1 MFIMAIILDKEILGM
16 TTCLIV
22 DDDKKILEYVSNYT
36 QREGLN
42 TITQSS
48 AEDALTYLETNQV
61 DIVIIDVMMGGMSG
75 FELCKILKDDYELPV
90 IMLTARDALSDKEQ
104 AYLTGTDDY
113 VTKPFEVKE
122 LMFRI
127 KAVLK
132 RYNINTYNEIT
143 IGNITLNQAY
153 LELQSDTKSMNLPNK
168 EFQLLFL
175 LASHPRQVFNRDVL
189 IEKIWGFDYE
199 GDERTVDVHIK
210 RLRKRLE
217 KLNANVTI
225 FTVRGLGY
233 KVDDHV

>member
-1 MFIMAIILDKEILGM
+1 M

-22 DDDKKILEYVSNYT
+22 DDDPKIREYVST
-36 QREGLN
+36 FIKREN
-42 TITQSS
+42 FEAIVQSS
-48 AEDALTYLETNQV
+48 AENALSYLETHQV
-61 DIVIIDVMMGGMSG
+61 DIAIVDVMMGEMSG
-75 FELCKILKDDYELPV
+75 FELCKILKEDFDIPV

-122 LMFRI
+122 LLFRI

-132 RYNINTYNEIT
+132 RYNINVNNEIS
-143 IGNITLNQAY
+143 IGNLTLNQSY
-153 LELQSDTKSMNLPNK
+153 LEIQSSSKSMNLPNK

-175 LASHPRQVFNRDVL
+175 LASNPRQVFNRDAL

-217 KLNANVTI
+217 KIDASVTI
-225 FTVRGLGY
+225 HTVRGLGY

>member
-1 MFIMAIILDKEILGM
+1 M

-22 DDDKKILEYVSNYT
+22 DDDPKILEYVSKYIE
-36 QREGLN
+36 REHFE
-42 TITQSS
+42 TIVQSS
-48 AEDALTYLETNQV
+48 AENALSYLETHQV
-61 DIVIIDVMMGGMSG
+61 DIAIVDVMMGKMSG
-75 FELCKILKDDYELPV
+75 FELCKILKEDFDIPV

-132 RYNINTYNEIT
+132 RYNVNINNEVS
-143 IGNITLNQAY
+143 IGNLTLNQSY
-153 LELQSDTKSMNLPNK
+153 LEIQSSSKSMNLPNK

-175 LASHPRQVFNRDVL
+175 LASNPRQVFNRDAL

-217 KLNANVTI
+217 KIDASVTI
-225 FTVRGLGY
+225 HIVRGLGY

>member
-1 MFIMAIILDKEILGM
+1 MGKEFLCM

-22 DDDKKILEYVSNYT
+22 DDDKKILAYVSNYVT
-36 QREGLN
+36 KEGLDVV
-42 TITQSS
+42 TQTS
-48 AEDALTYLETNQV
+48 AKDALVYLDSHQV
-61 DIVIIDVMMGGMSG
+61 NIAIVDVMMSGMSG
-75 FELCKILKDDYELPV
+75 FELCKILKEDFEIPV

-122 LMFRI
+122 LIFRI

-132 RYNINTYNEIT
+132 RNNINANNELKV
-143 IGNITLNQAY
+143 GNLILNQAY
-153 LELQSDTKSMNLPNK
+153 LQLQSSTKSMNLPNK

-175 LASHPRQVFNRDVL
+175 LASHPKQVFNRDDL

-210 RLRKRLE
+210 RLRKRLS
-217 KLNANVTI
+217 KLDTSITI
-225 FTVRGLGY
+225 HTVRGLGY
-233 KVDDHV
+233 KVDDNV

>member
-1 MFIMAIILDKEILGM
+1 M

-22 DDDKKILEYVSNYT
+22 DDDPKILEYVSKYIE
-36 QREGLN
+36 REHFE
-42 TITQSS
+42 TIVQSS
-48 AEDALTYLETNQV
+48 AENALSYLETHQV
-61 DIVIIDVMMGGMSG
+61 DIAIVDVMMRKMSG
-75 FELCKILKDDYELPV
+75 FELCKILKEDFDIPV

-132 RYNINTYNEIT
+132 RYNVNINNEVS
-143 IGNITLNQAY
+143 IGNLTLNQSY
-153 LELQSDTKSMNLPNK
+153 LEIQSSSKSMNLPNK

-175 LASHPRQVFNRDVL
+175 LASNPRQVFNRDAL

-217 KLNANVTI
+217 KIDASVTI
-225 FTVRGLGY
+225 HTVRGLGY

>member
-1 MFIMAIILDKEILGM
+1 M

-22 DDDKKILEYVSNYT
+22 DDDPKILEYVSKYIE
-36 QREGLN
+36 REHFE
-42 TITQSS
+42 TIVQSS
-48 AEDALTYLETNQV
+48 AENALSYLETHQV
-61 DIVIIDVMMGGMSG
+61 DIAIVDVMMGKMSG
-75 FELCKILKDDYELPV
+75 FELCKILKEDFDIPV

-132 RYNINTYNEIT
+132 RYNVNINKEVS
-143 IGNITLNQAY
+143 IGNLTLNQSY
-153 LELQSDTKSMNLPNK
+153 LEIQSSSKSMNLPNK

-175 LASHPRQVFNRDVL
+175 LASNPRQVFNRDAL

-217 KLNANVTI
+217 KIDASVTI
-225 FTVRGLGY
+225 HTVRGLGY

>member
-1 MFIMAIILDKEILGM
+1 M

-22 DDDKKILEYVSNYT
+22 DDDPKILEYVSKYIE
-36 QREGLN
+36 REHFE
-42 TITQSS
+42 TIVQSS
-48 AEDALTYLETNQV
+48 AENALSYLETHQV
-61 DIVIIDVMMGGMSG
+61 DIAIVDVMMGKMSG
-75 FELCKILKDDYELPV
+75 FELCKILKEDFDIPV

-132 RYNINTYNEIT
+132 RYNVNVNNEVS
-143 IGNITLNQAY
+143 IGNLTLNQSY
-153 LELQSDTKSMNLPNK
+153 LEIQSSSKSMNLPNK

-175 LASHPRQVFNRDVL
+175 LASNPRQVFNRDAL

-217 KLNANVTI
+217 KIDASVTI
-225 FTVRGLGY
+225 HTVRGLGY

>member
-1 MFIMAIILDKEILGM
+1 M

-22 DDDKKILEYVSNYT
+22 DDDPKILEYVSKYIE
-36 QREGLN
+36 REHFE
-42 TITQSS
+42 TIVQSS
-48 AEDALTYLETNQV
+48 AENALSYLETHQV
-61 DIVIIDVMMGGMSG
+61 DIAIVDVMMGKMSG
-75 FELCKILKDDYELPV
+75 FELCKILKEDFDIPV

-132 RYNINTYNEIT
+132 RYNVNINNEVS
-143 IGNITLNQAY
+143 IGNLTLNQSY
-153 LELQSDTKSMNLPNK
+153 LEIQSSSKSMNLPNK

-175 LASHPRQVFNRDVL
+175 LASNPRQIFNRDAL

-217 KLNANVTI
+217 KIDASVTI
-225 FTVRGLGY
+225 HTVRGLGY

>member
-1 MFIMAIILDKEILGM
+1 MFIIALLLNKEILRM

-36 QREGLN
+36 RGEGLD
-42 TITQSS
+42 TVTQSS
-48 AEDALTYLETNQV
+48 AEDALTYLEKNQV

-75 FELCKILKDDYELPV
+75 FELCKILKEDYEMPV

-132 RYNINTYNEIT
+132 RYNINAYNEIT

-175 LASHPRQVFNRDVL
+175 LASNPRQVFNRDVL

>member
-1 MFIMAIILDKEILGM
+1 M

-22 DDDKKILEYVSNYT
+22 DDDSKISEYVSNYIS
-36 QREGLN
+36 REGLDVV
-42 TITQSS
+42 TQSS
-48 AEDALTYLETNQV
+48 AENALSYLDTHQV
-61 DIVIIDVMMGGMSG
+61 DIAIVDVMMPGMSG
-75 FELCKILKDDYELPV
+75 FELCKVLKEDFEMPV

-122 LMFRI
+122 LIFRI

-132 RYNINTYNEIT
+132 RYNINANNELKV
-143 IGNITLNQAY
+143 GNLTLNQAY
-153 LELQSDTKSMNLPNK
+153 LELQSSTKSMNLPNK

-175 LASHPRQVFNRDVL
+175 LASHPKQVFNRDDL

-210 RLRKRLE
+210 RLRKRLS
-217 KLNANVTI
+217 KLGATI
-225 FTVRGLGY
+225 TIHTVRGLGY
-233 KVDDHV
+233 KVDDNV